1 MSRLGAFGSSRLLL
15 GLALALFFWS
25 ATPALACTG
34 IVIQAEDGAVVY
46 ARTMEFGADLV
57 SFNLLAVGPARACQ
71 GMTPDGQPGLAW
83 RVKYAHVGFNP
94 FGLPLV
100 AEGLNDQGL
109 ACGAFFLPGYAKYQ
123 DFTPQERDRTISN
136 LDLVS
141 WVLGNFASV
150 QELRAALPGVRVAGV
165 ALPQWGTVP
174 PLRYLAVDQSGAS
187 LVIEYLDGQLV
198 MRDDFVGVI
207 TNSPPYEWHVTNLRN
222 YLGLSAINRPP
233 VKLGAQD
240 IAQLGQ
246 GSGSLGLPGD
256 FTPPSRFVRAAF
268 LSHAAYR
275 GQNAEE
281 AVLSAFRI
289 LNQFDIPKGALRAQ
303 EGGRVIADS
312 TQWTGASDLKNRRL
326 YFHTEYSRR
335 VRMVDLDRL
344 RLDGGAMLTM
354 DVTSPERIED
364 VSGELK

>member
-1 MSRLGAFGSSRLLL
+1 MSRHSAVGSYRLLL
-15 GLALALFFWS
+15 GLALALLVWS
-25 ATPALACTG
+25 ATPARACTG
-34 IVIQAEDGAVVY
+34 IVIQAEDGSVVY

-57 SFNLLAVGPARACQ
+57 SFNLLAVGPGRACQ
-71 GMTPDGQPGLAW
+71 GLTPDGQSGLAW
-83 RVKYAHVGFNP
+83 RVQHAHVGFNP

-123 DFTPQERDRTISN
+123 DFTPQERSRTISN

-150 QELRAALPGVRVAGV
+150 QELRAALPGVRVCGV

-198 MRDDFVGVI
+198 MHDDFVGVI
-207 TNSPPYEWHVTNLRN
+207 TNSPPYDWHVTNLRN
-222 YLGLSAINRPP
+222 YLGLSTLNRPP
-233 VKLGAQD
+233 VKLGAQE

-246 GSGSLGLPGD
+246 GSGSIGLPGD

-275 GQNAEE
+275 GPTAEE

-312 TQWTGASDLKNRRL
+312 TQWTGASDLKHRRL

-335 VRMVDLDRL
+335 VRMVDLNQL
-344 RLDGGAMLTM
+344 KLDGGAMLTM
-354 DVTSPERIED
+354 EVTSPERIEN